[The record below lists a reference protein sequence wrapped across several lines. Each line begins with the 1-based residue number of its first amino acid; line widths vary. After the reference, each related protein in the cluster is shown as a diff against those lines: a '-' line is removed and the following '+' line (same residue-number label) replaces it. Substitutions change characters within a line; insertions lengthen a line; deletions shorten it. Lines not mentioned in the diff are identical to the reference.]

1 MKLHRVTLLS
11 LRSNGKVKFQATF
24 EVSRGFARAPSG
36 TVAAPMVIRRAQIRA
51 SL

>member
-24 EVSRGFARAPSG
+24 EYRGASPARQAG
-36 TVAAPMVIRRAQIRA
+36 R
-51 SL
+51 